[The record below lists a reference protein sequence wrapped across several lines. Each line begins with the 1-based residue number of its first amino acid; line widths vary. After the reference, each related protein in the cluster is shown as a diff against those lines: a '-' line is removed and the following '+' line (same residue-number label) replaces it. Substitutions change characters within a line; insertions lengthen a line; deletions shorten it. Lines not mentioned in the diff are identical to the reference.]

1 MVSVPLLGCLSEPF
15 EGEPPVVS
23 ARYETVALQLPAGTD
38 DEEENDA
45 GRHNHASQNGRFR
58 TRRSALIAAARQAQ
72 AEYARDQ
79 RDATARILAA
89 AAQGNGAVT
98 AADIRQRQAP

>member
-1 MVSVPLLGCLSEPF
+1 MPAKMEGSEHV
-15 EGEPPVVS
+15 E
-23 ARYETVALQLPAGTD
+23 
-38 DEEENDA
+38 
-45 GRHNHASQNGRFR
+45 
-58 TRRSALIAAARQAQ
+58 ALIAAARQALE

-79 RDATARILAA
+79 RDATARMLAA

>member
-1 MVSVPLLGCLSEPF
+1 MVSVPLLRCLSEPF
-15 EGEPPVVS
+15 EGEPLVVS

-38 DEEENDA
+38 DEEEENDA
-45 GRHNHASQNGRFR
+45 GRHIMPAKMEGSEHVE
-58 TRRSALIAAARQAQ
+58 ALIAAARQAQ

-79 RDATARILAA
+79 RDATALILAA

>member
-1 MVSVPLLGCLSEPF
+1 MPAKMEGSEHV
-15 EGEPPVVS
+15 E
-23 ARYETVALQLPAGTD
+23 
-38 DEEENDA
+38 
-45 GRHNHASQNGRFR
+45 
-58 TRRSALIAAARQAQ
+58 ALIAAARQAQ

>member
-1 MVSVPLLGCLSEPF
+1 MEGSEHV
-15 EGEPPVVS
+15 E
-23 ARYETVALQLPAGTD
+23 
-38 DEEENDA
+38 
-45 GRHNHASQNGRFR
+45 
-58 TRRSALIAAARQAQ
+58 ALIAAARQALE

-79 RDATARILAA
+79 RDATARMLAA